1 MNTSGIGKVN
11 GNGSPELTG
20 IGRDI
25 PARQA
30 QVGQGF
36 SPDFE
41 RSENLNL
48 NTNGPKPKLP
58 VGQMDASEL
67 MPSPLVPEGYFV
79 PKSRNVH
86 PSKRMRELLETE
98 PYLFG
103 PGCYDP
109 MTAQLCMYYGF
120 KTVYFSGY
128 SFAMSH
134 VGSTD
139 MDLYASTE
147 IADAARRTVSALR
160 KFQLT
165 QAVGDPEKHIAPR
178 HLDVPPLVVDMD
190 GGYGNIFNVQRT
202 TELYVQAGVAAA
214 HIEDQ
219 VLPKRCGH
227 IGGKA
232 LIPVN
237 EMIGKLRMARVVAD
251 DLGNPD
257 FVIIGRTDGVSAVD
271 APESLRGMDLAVD
284 RALRYLDTG
293 IPDMVWCEFPN
304 AERGPVEKFSEEV
317 HKRFPDAKFAFNYSS
332 SFKWFNEERPFT
344 FPELGQLGIKFL
356 FITLGAQH
364 ATAHGLS
371 VLLQEMYEGQE
382 QGYLSLQRKEWQ
394 PQTGQMPTQVP
405 AATDGNALDF
415 PSKSHHFFSGVPYHH
430 AVGKMYSAARLGH
443 EFLEKVEDE
452 KVV

>member
-1 MNTSGIGKVN
+1 MSFN
-11 GNGSPELTG
+11 GNGSANGNGSHELNGNGHHIHAPKNGNGKPTNKV
-20 IGRDI
+20 IEFPHKR
-25 PARQA
+25 
-30 QVGQGF
+30 VG
-36 SPDFE
+36 E
-41 RSENLNL
+41 
-48 NTNGPKPKLP
+48 
-58 VGQMDASEL
+58 MDESQL
-67 MPSPLVPEGYFV
+67 MTSPLVPEGYFV

-86 PSKRMRELLETE
+86 PSKRMRELLASE

-120 KTVYFSGY
+120 KAVYFSGY
-128 SFAMSH
+128 SFAMGH

-139 MDLYASTE
+139 MDLYTSTE

-165 QAVGDPEKHIAPR
+165 QAVGDPEKHTTPR
-178 HLDVPPLVVDMD
+178 YLDIPPVVVDMD

-237 EMIGKLRMARVVAD
+237 EMIGKLRMARAVAD
-251 DLGNPD
+251 DMGNPD

-271 APESLRGMDLAVD
+271 APESLRGIDLAID

-293 IPDMVWCEFPN
+293 IPDLVWCEFPT
-304 AERGPVEKFSEEV
+304 ADRGPVEKFSAEV
-317 HKRFPDAKFAFNYSS
+317 HKRFPQAKFAFNYSS
-332 SFKWFNEERPFT
+332 SFKWFNEQRPFS
-344 FPELGQLGIKFL
+344 FAELGELGIKFL

-382 QGYLSLQRKEWQ
+382 QGYINLQRKEWNGVAG
-394 PQTGQMPTQVP
+394 PVV
-405 AATDGNALDF
+405 ANADADGMKFDF

-430 AVGKMYSAARLGH
+430 VVGKMYSAARLGH
-443 EFLEKVEDE
+443 EFCEELEDE

>member
-1 MNTSGIGKVN
+1 
-11 GNGSPELTG
+11 
-20 IGRDI
+20 
-25 PARQA
+25 
-30 QVGQGF
+30 
-36 SPDFE
+36 
-41 RSENLNL
+41 
-48 NTNGPKPKLP
+48 
-58 VGQMDASEL
+58 
-67 MPSPLVPEGYFV
+67 
-79 PKSRNVH
+79 
-86 PSKRMRELLETE
+86 MRELLETE

-109 MTAQLCMYYGF
+109 MTAQLCMYHGF
-120 KTVYFSGY
+120 KAVYFSGY
-128 SFAMSH
+128 SFAMGH

-139 MDLYASTE
+139 MDLYTSTE

-165 QAVGDPEKHIAPR
+165 QAVGDPERHIAPR
-178 HLDVPPLVVDMD
+178 YLDIPPVVVDMD

-202 TELYVQAGVAAA
+202 TELYVQAGIAGA
-214 HIEDQ
+214 HLEDQ

-237 EMIGKLRMARVVAD
+237 EMIGKLRMARAVAD
-251 DLGNPD
+251 DMGNPD

-271 APESLRGMDLAVD
+271 APESTRGIELAID

-293 IPDMVWCEFPN
+293 IPDMVWCEFPT
-304 AERGPVEKFSEEV
+304 ADRGPVEKFSNEV
-317 HKRFPDAKFAFNYSS
+317 HKRFPDATFAFNYSS
-332 SFKWFNEERPFT
+332 SFKWFNEDRPFS
-344 FPELGQLGIKFL
+344 FAELGELGIKFL

-371 VLLQEMYEGQE
+371 VLLQEMAEGQE
-382 QGYLSLQRKEWQ
+382 QGYLNLQRKEWN
-394 PQTGQMPTQVP
+394 GLS
-405 AATDGNALDF
+405 DGNESEKKLEF

-430 AVGKMYSAARLGH
+430 AVGKVYSAARLGH
-443 EFLEKVEDE
+443 EFVEELEES